1 MSCVISLLKLHKISD
16 ISLGFNT
23 LSLCLTERQREVYH
37 KVCRKVNHDMSNS
50 FSVFVMRLRDLQG
63 EESVSAFAR
72 RLQIKQQT
80 LDACIKGQRKPSAEL
95 IYKVACNCHVS
106 ADWLLGLTDQRSPFI
121 EVPRENNVS
130 KTAENEDKFPS
141 FIRPICR
148 SVRQYYKNT
157 TNGAEK
163 QERKDQE
170 DVCMHNRL
178 DSCGS
183 ADDWR
188 LLRAAGSRRVRNDL
202 TRA

>member
-1 MSCVISLLKLHKISD
+1 
-16 ISLGFNT
+16 
-23 LSLCLTERQREVYH
+23 
-37 KVCRKVNHDMSNS
+37 MSNS

-141 FIRPICR
+141 FM
-148 SVRQYYKNT
+148 
-157 TNGAEK
+157 
-163 QERKDQE
+163 DF
-170 DVCMHNRL
+170 
-178 DSCGS
+178 
-183 ADDWR
+183 
-188 LLRAAGSRRVRNDL
+188 
-202 TRA
+202 TRFFHC